1 MKQNNS
7 PLAEAVWNQAA
18 LRERVDH
25 DEELLREL
33 LGIFNEDF
41 PRMTK
46 SLEAAVA
53 GGDLKST
60 GTLSHTLKGMLLNLG
75 GERAAA
81 AAATLEALA
90 RNGEETALKDAL
102 KVFQQEAADLL
113 PELKAYIP
121 EARA

>member
-33 LGIFNEDF
+33 LAIFNEDF

-81 AAATLEALA
+81 AAAKLESLA
-90 RNGEETALKDAL
+90 RTGEEAALKDAL
-102 KVFQQEAADLL
+102 EAFQREAASLL
-113 PELKAYIP
+113 PELKAYIA

>member
-33 LGIFNEDF
+33 LAIFNEDF

-53 GGDLKST
+53 DGDLKST

-81 AAATLEALA
+81 AAAKLEALA
-90 RNGEETALKDAL
+90 RTGEETGLKDAL
-102 KVFQQEAADLL
+102 KVFQREAADLL

>member
-1 MKQNNS
+1 MKQNIS
-7 PLAEAVWNQAA
+7 PLADAVWNQAA

-75 GERAAA
+75 GER
-81 AAATLEALA
+81 
-90 RNGEETALKDAL
+90 ETALKDAL
-102 KVFQQEAADLL
+102 KVFQREAADLL

-121 EARA
+121 EAGA

>member
-53 GGDLKST
+53 DGDLKSA

-81 AAATLEALA
+81 AAAKLEALA

-102 KVFQQEAADLL
+102 KVFQREAADLL

>member
-1 MKQNNS
+1 MNENNS

-33 LGIFNEDF
+33 LAIFDEDF

-53 GGDLKST
+53 DGDLKST

-81 AAATLEALA
+81 AAAKLESLA
-90 RNGEETALKDAL
+90 RTGEEAALKDAL
-102 KVFQQEAADLL
+102 GAFQQEAASLL
-113 PELKAYIP
+113 PELKAYAP
-121 EARA
+121 EVRG